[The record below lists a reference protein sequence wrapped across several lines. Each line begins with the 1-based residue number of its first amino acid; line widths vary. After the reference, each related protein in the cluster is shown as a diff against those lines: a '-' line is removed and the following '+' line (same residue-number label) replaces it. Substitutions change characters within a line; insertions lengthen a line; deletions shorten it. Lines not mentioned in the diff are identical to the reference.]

1 MLIIASLAAATF
13 ATSLAAAAPPA
24 SALPPIVVAV
34 TVTANV
40 SPSLVSRVLDET
52 DAVWRASGL
61 SFVWRRTPPS
71 AAPRLDQPSG
81 DVPGTLRIVIG
92 DARGAAHDG
101 LVPLG
106 WIEFDEGVPAREIYL
121 SYGNAMEF
129 MRSAQ
134 GIVGIIDQ
142 MPTLEREIKLARV
155 MGRALAHEL
164 GHYLLASKA
173 HTATGLMQ
181 ASHSA
186 MSFFNRERHGFEVDS
201 AQRQQLVARLRQDP
215 LVVRR

>member
-81 DVPGTLRIVIG
+81 DAPGTLRIVIG
-92 DARGAAHDG
+92 DSRSAAHDG

-142 MPTLEREIKLARV
+142 MPTLEREIKLARL

-181 ASHSA
+181 ASHTA
-186 MSFFNRERHGFEVDS
+186 MSFFDRERHGFDVDS